1 MKLNRI
7 KKHITLHPIMT
18 LILLIGLTILFSGF
32 LSLLGVQALQYKINA
47 SSLEYS
53 SELLKVESLLSF
65 SGLKYIFSSTV
76 ANFVA
81 FTPLSSFIIILIGI
95 GVMEK
100 SGFLKT
106 SLSLFTKK
114 MKKNTVTFLIVFASV
129 VSSFMGDLSYVIMI
143 PISALIFKY
152 GKRNPFIGI
161 IASFAGLTCGSG
173 LSFFIT
179 SIDSSL
185 ISTTILGAKV
195 LDSSFRFATISFIFI
210 MFVAILLLSIAIT
223 TITEKILINKLDK
236 YEIPESDI
244 EELTMTRKEMRGLI
258 FSGIAGLV
266 YIIFFIYQIIPGVPL
281 GGNLLDYSQTFY
293 IDKLFSYNSF
303 FSNGFVFVVTMF
315 FVILGFFYGIGAKTI
330 KNNNDFVNTLGHSL
344 DGIGKALVLIFFAST
359 FISLFRYTNIGPIIV
374 ASLTN
379 LITKLQF
386 TGIPLIIL
394 LFIVSS
400 VATIFVPSS
409 LNKWVILAPTLIPTF
424 MNAGITPEFTQV
436 IFRFGEC
443 ATMGLTPLM
452 AYFVIYLAMLDKYN
466 SGEKPVSLFKSL
478 KYQIPYSLICGGILL
493 ILLIV
498 WYIIGLPIGINGS
511 SIL

>member
-1 MKLNRI
+1 MKISKL
-7 KKHITLHPIMT
+7 KKQITLHPIMT
-18 LILLIGLTILFSGF
+18 LILLIGLTIIISGF
-32 LSLLGVQALQYKINA
+32 LSLLGVQAVQYKINS
-47 SSLEYS
+47 SSLEYT

-81 FTPLSSFIIILIGI
+81 FTPLSSLIIILIGI

-106 SLSLFTKK
+106 SLSLLTKK
-114 MKKNTVTFLIVFASV
+114 MKKNTVTFIIVFASV
-129 VSSFMGDLSYVIMI
+129 ISSFMGDLSYVIMI
-143 PISALIFKY
+143 PLSALIFKY
-152 GKRNPFIGI
+152 GKRNPLIGI

-185 ISTTILGAKV
+185 ISTTILGAKI
-195 LDSSFRFATISFIFI
+195 LDNAFRFSTISFIFI
-210 MFVAILLLSIAIT
+210 MFVSITILSIAIT
-223 TITEKILINKLDK
+223 MITERILINKLDK

-244 EELTMTRKEMRGLI
+244 EELAITRKEMRGLV
-258 FSGIAGLV
+258 FSVTAGLI
-266 YIIFFIYQIIPGVPL
+266 YIIFFIYQIIPGAPL

-315 FVILGFFYGIGAKTI
+315 FVILGFFYGLGAKTI
-330 KNNNDFVNTLGHSL
+330 KNNNDFVDTLGHSL
-344 DGIGKALVLIFFAST
+344 DGIGKTLVLIFFAST
-359 FISLFRYTNIGPIIV
+359 FISLFRYTNIGNIIV
-374 ASLTN
+374 TLLTN
-379 LITKLQF
+379 LLTKLNF

-394 LFIVSS
+394 LFMVSAI
-400 VATIFVPSS
+400 ATIFVPSS
-409 LNKWVILAPTLIPTF
+409 INKWVILAPTVIPTF

-452 AYFVIYLAMLDKYN
+452 AYFVIYLAMIDKYN
-466 SGEKPVSLFKSL
+466 TTEKPISLFKSL
-478 KYQIPYSLICGGILL
+478 KYQIPYSVMCGGILL
-493 ILLIV
+493 ILLVV